1 MIRSTMA
8 ASTST
13 ATATTTTTAVDEK
26 SNASVSTSVVTSVT
40 GQEEVKEPLP
50 YWLVNV
56 PRDQWPS
63 ECPEYLRDLVPK
75 SIRILST
82 PDEEYK
88 RQDWDLVQ
96 DIIS

>member
-1 MIRSTMA
+1 MA
-8 ASTST
+8 ASTS
-13 ATATTTTTAVDEK
+13 AATTTITTTVDDK
-26 SNASVSTSVVTSVT
+26 SSTSVTTSIT
-40 GQEEVKEPLP
+40 GQHEEKDKGKEKEPLP

-75 SIRILST
+75 SIRCLST

-88 RQDWDLVQ
+88 RISWDEVQ